1 MFLSIVLACLS
12 PSVLSCNI
20 FTNVQDIFP
29 SREECLV
36 DAVKVRDSFIDKGAY
51 AKAGCVKLEHK
62 GIDT

>member
-1 MFLSIVLACLS
+1 MFLSMVLACLS

-29 SREECLV
+29 TREECLV
-36 DAVKVRDSFIDKGAY
+36 DAVNVRDSFIAKGAY
-51 AKAGCVKLEHK
+51 AKAGCIKLEHK

>member
-1 MFLSIVLACLS
+1 
-12 PSVLSCNI
+12 
-20 FTNVQDIFP
+20 VQDIFP